1 MASGARVGLTGGI
14 GSGKSEVS
22 RLLAEHGA
30 TVIDA
35 DALAREVVAPGS
47 PGLAQVVAEFGP
59 RVLRADGG
67 LDRTAM
73 AAQIFADPNARARLE
88 AIIHPLVRARAA
100 DLESA
105 ARVADPHAVVVH
117 DIPLLVETGQQ
128 DTFDLVVVV
137 DVPTPTQ
144 VERLVAKR
152 QMPEAEARSR
162 IAAQASRDERLAVA
176 DVIIDNSGT
185 LDDLARHVDEV
196 WREHLA
202 C

>member
-1 MASGARVGLTGGI
+1 MTRGPSVGLTGGI

-22 RLLAEHGA
+22 RLLATLGA

-47 PGLAQVVAEFGP
+47 AGLAQVVAVFGSQ
-59 RVLRADGG
+59 VLDADGG

-73 AAQIFADPNARARLE
+73 ATHVFADPQARARLE

-100 DLESA
+100 ELEAA
-105 ARVADPHAVVVH
+105 ARAGHRHAVVVH
-117 DIPLLVETGQQ
+117 DVPLLVEKGQQ
-128 DTFDLVVVV
+128 DAFDLVMVV
-137 DVPTPTQ
+137 DVPTPLQ
-144 VERLVAKR
+144 VQRLVAKR
-152 QMPEAEARSR
+152 GMSEAQARAR

-176 DVIIDNSGT
+176 DVVIDNSGT
-185 LDDLARHVDEV
+185 LDDLARRVSEV